1 MERVVGY
8 RILLLISFICVVL
21 STIYAPL
28 LISEEQPESLPLEE
42 ISVENDSLDTP
53 TSAPETAPFV
63 ENDSDSSL
71 NPTSFIAILFLVLF
85 SVGLIGSLTT
95 GVLISEGVRTGILL
109 AAFGPLIGISLRGE
123 NATLTRGRI
132 QGYVEAHPGIH
143 YSALR
148 DALGLANGVI
158 SHHLYILEKEGS
170 IFSWADGIRRRY
182 AVSGIDKTTAKILE
196 NPVTGMQHAILV
208 ILSQSGDLGLT
219 SIELRHRIEVSR
231 QLMSY
236 HLNRLSER
244 RLIHPSGRGRKSKW
258 YLTQEGT
265 ILLDAQKL
273 AKI

>member
-1 MERVVGY
+1 M
-8 RILLLISFICVVL
+8 
-21 STIYAPL
+21 
-28 LISEEQPESLPLEE
+28 
-42 ISVENDSLDTP
+42 
-53 TSAPETAPFV
+53 
-63 ENDSDSSL
+63 
-71 NPTSFIAILFLVLF
+71 
-85 SVGLIGSLTT
+85 
-95 GVLISEGVRTGILL
+95 
-109 AAFGPLIGISLRGE
+109 
-123 NATLTRGRI
+123 
-132 QGYVEAHPGIH
+132 EAHPGIH

-158 SHHLYILEKEGS
+158 SHHLYILEKQGS

-182 AVSGIDKTTAKILE
+182 ALSGIDKTTAKILE

-236 HLNRLSER
+236 HLNRLGER

-265 ILLDAQKL
+265 ILPVSYTHLRAHET
-273 AKI
+273 